1 MSGAAAAIGHELRVQ
16 EHSVGPWRV
25 RLTSYRVGDG
35 FACVADNVDPG
46 ANVARARAA
55 TREAAEAEA
64 LAKARERLPP
74 GARGAP

>member
-1 MSGAAAAIGHELRVQ
+1 MSGAAAATGHELRVQ
-16 EHSVGPWRV
+16 EH
-25 RLTSYRVGDG
+25 RVGDS

-64 LAKARERLPP
+64 LAKACERLPP